1 RTPPGRPCAQGTAG
15 RQIDP
20 ERASRLARRHLPDRA
35 AAAEDHHERLGV
47 LEERDRERPVP
58 TSGRAPGE
66 DRTSPSC
73 AVRRLPETEL
83 ARALRPRAP
92 TLPGA
97 DAFGDDD
104 LLLPSSEVGSRR
116 ERAATESLPRRL
128 QELKTS
134 EKSIAGI
141 DRPVPAALALREAV
155 PHAGSEAG
163 VPAAADHGD
172 EGRHGRAAPGPGFDL
187 HDALPRRGLAKSP
200 PSGKATRSERER
212 RRPQA

>member
-1 RTPPGRPCAQGTAG
+1 
-15 RQIDP
+15 
-20 ERASRLARRHLPDRA
+20 
-35 AAAEDHHERLGV
+35 
-47 LEERDRERPVP
+47 
-58 TSGRAPGE
+58 
-66 DRTSPSC
+66 
-73 AVRRLPETEL
+73 EL

-104 LLLPSSEVGSRR
+104 LLLPGGEVGSRR

-155 PHAGSEAG
+155 PHAGAEAG

-187 HDALPRRGLAKSP
+187 HDALPRRWLAEEPFGGEGDALEARKTP
-200 PSGKATRSERER
+200 AT
-212 RRPQA
+212 